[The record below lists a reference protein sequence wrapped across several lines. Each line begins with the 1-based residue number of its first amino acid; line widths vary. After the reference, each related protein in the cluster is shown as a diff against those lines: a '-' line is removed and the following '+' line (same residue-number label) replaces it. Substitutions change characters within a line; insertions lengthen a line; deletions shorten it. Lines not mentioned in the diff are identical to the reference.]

1 MSSMEIERIGTGSRL
16 SKGVKANGWV
26 FLSGLTAT
34 DPKAGVTE
42 QTRSVLS
49 QVDTYLAELGSS
61 KEHIVSA
68 IIWLSHL
75 ADASEMNAVWEEW
88 LLPFPAPARATVEA
102 RFVNPDVR
110 VEIMVQAVA

>member
-1 MSSMEIERIGTGSRL
+1 MSSIEIEHIGTGSRL

-26 FLSGLTAT
+26 FLSGITAV

-49 QVDTYLAELGSS
+49 QIDAYLAELGSS
-61 KEHIVSA
+61 RDRIVSA
-68 IIWLSHL
+68 TIWLSHI
-75 ADASEMNAVWEEW
+75 ADAGEMNAVWEEW
-88 LLPFPAPARATVEA
+88 LLPFAAPARATIEA

-110 VEIMVQAVA
+110 VEIMVQALA